1 MLGGADAVFL
11 RGIKTNVV
19 FDADAWGRPG
29 KSQPIS
35 LSIELA
41 PKQNLEAAG
50 KDDDVSKTVD
60 YGKLYKQITKVL
72 EGTLSTEKELATSIA
87 ALLHPLSQSYDINVQ
102 LPKAVLRTNEGIQ
115 FRLANIYA
123 PQPAGEDVNVHV
135 LRYRIA
141 GMRVACIIGV
151 NAHERLRKQDL
162 VLAIE
167 FQDILADLATVA
179 TNCDVVTKNASTLVD
194 GVITLVEGSA
204 FQTVEA
210 LATAVAQMVTMDF
223 DAHAVEV
230 EIAKPFAIATT
241 DAAGVRLR
249 RTRAFFADK
258 DFWQVKRP

>member
-1 MLGGADAVFL
+1 MLGSVDAVFL

-19 FDADAWGRPG
+19 FNEDAWGRPG

-35 LSIELA
+35 VAVEIA
-41 PKQNLEAAG
+41 PKESLEVAG

-60 YGKLYKQITKVL
+60 YGKLYKQITKIL
-72 EGTLSTEKELATSIA
+72 EGPLSTEKELAIQIA
-87 ALLHPLSQSYDINVQ
+87 TLIHPLSQSYDINVQ
-102 LPKAVLRTNEGIQ
+102 LPKAVLRTTEGIQ
-115 FRLANIYA
+115 FRLASVNA
-123 PQPAGEDVNVHV
+123 PQPMGEDVKVHV

-141 GMRVACIIGV
+141 GVRIGCIIGV

-167 FQDILADLATVA
+167 FQDIIVDLAGEA
-179 TNCDVVTKNASTLVD
+179 KNCDVITKNASTLVD

-223 DAHAVEV
+223 GVQAVEV
-230 EIAKPFAIATT
+230 EIAKPSAIATA

-249 RTRAFFADK
+249 RTRSFFADK
-258 DFWQVKRP
+258 DFWQIKRP